1 MPVRLTGLAPVVSEN
16 TVILVL
22 GSFPGRAS
30 LASGQYYAHPQNQFW
45 RIQEALFEATPPPG
59 KARAGAGLAAGAL
72 YRGRCQWLLERGVGV
87 PGGDAGPRGMD
98 GYRLDLMRRRPEFSA
113 AMLSRLVR
121 LYGTRA
127 DDVVGDA
134 RAMTDMGTPLGGG
147 LTAREAFY
155 LRDNEWAST
164 PGDILWRRTKA
175 GLHMSRHE
183 LDAASDWLAANL

>member
-72 YRGRCQWLLERGVGV
+72 YRGRCQWLLERGVGLWDV
-87 PGGDAGPRGMD
+87 YASCEREGSLDSNIRSPVTNDFVAVAQRLPRLACLVHNGGES
-98 GYRLDLMRRRPEFSA
+98 YRHAHQGHALGLPVERLPSTSPANAASSFSQ
-113 AMLSRLVR
+113 
-121 LYGTRA
+121 
-127 DDVVGDA
+127 
-134 RAMTDMGTPLGGG
+134 
-147 LTAREAFY
+147 
-155 LRDNEWAST
+155 
-164 PGDILWRRTKA
+164 K
-175 GLHMSRHE
+175 
-183 LDAASDWLAANL
+183 LDAWRTIWLRHGLI